1 MEVHHMDVK
10 SAFLNDELQE
20 EVYVRQP
27 QGFVVNGQ
35 EHKVLRL
42 VKALYG
48 LKQAP
53 RTWNVKLDQTLRA
66 LGFINSNS
74 EHAVYARGHGTSRL
88 LVGVYVDDL
97 IITGSDITEIATF
110 KLQMQG
116 QFKMSDLGLL
126 SFYLGI
132 EVQQRQ
138 NGICI
143 SQAGYARKVLERAG
157 MGSCNPCHTP
167 MEPRLRLSKISSA
180 APVDATEYR
189 GIVGSLRYLVHTRPD
204 IAFAV
209 GYVSR
214 FMEAPTTEH
223 LAAVKRIIRYVAGT
237 IDYGCCY
244 KRGSAEAKLLG
255 FSDADMGG
263 DVDTRKSTTGV
274 LFFFGPCAIT
284 WQSQK
289 QKVVALS
296 SCEAEYIAGTTAACQ
311 GTWLAQLL
319 AELRSEQPRTFTLKM
334 DSQSAIA
341 LSKNP
346 VHHERSKHI
355 DVRFHFIRN
364 CIVDRKMEVE
374 HVRTEEQ
381 LADIL
386 TKPLGRDRFCE
397 LRVQLGVGKVI
408 SER

>member
-1 MEVHHMDVK
+1 MDVK
-10 SAFLNDELQE
+10 LAFLNGELQE
-20 EVYVRQP
+20 EVYVLQP
-27 QGFVVNGQ
+27 QGFVVEGQ
-35 EHKVLRL
+35 EHKVLWL
-42 VKALYG
+42 TKALYG
-48 LKQAP
+48 LRQAP
-53 RTWNVKLDQTLRA
+53 RAWNAKLDQTLRV
-66 LGFINSNS
+66 LGLTNSDS
-74 EHAVYARGHGTSRL
+74 EHAVYTRGHGSSRL

-97 IITGSDITEIATF
+97 VITGSDATEIGNF
-110 KLQMQG
+110 KLEMQA

-132 EVQQRQ
+132 EVTQRRD
-138 NGICI
+138 GISL
-143 SQAGYARKVLERAG
+143 SQAAYARKVLDKAG
-157 MGSCNPCHTP
+157 MGDCNPCHTP
-167 MEPRLRLSKISSA
+167 MEPRLKLSKISDA
-180 APVDATEYR
+180 PPVDATEYR

-223 LAAVKRIIRYVAGT
+223 LAAVKRILRYVAGT

-244 KRGSAEAKLLG
+244 KRAGAEAKLLG

-274 LFFFGPCAIT
+274 LFFFGPCAVI

-319 AELRSEQPRTFTLKM
+319 SELKSEQLKKFTLKM

-346 VHHERSKHI
+346 VFHERSKHI
-355 DVRFHFIRN
+355 DVRYHFIRN
-364 CIVDRKMEVE
+364 CIGDGKMDVE

-386 TKPLGRDRFCE
+386 TKPLGRDKFCE
-397 LRVQLGVGKVI
+397 LRIQLGVAKIV
-408 SER
+408 SEHQV

>member
-1 MEVHHMDVK
+1 
-10 SAFLNDELQE
+10 
-20 EVYVRQP
+20 VYVLQP
-27 QGFVVNGQ
+27 QGFVVEGL

-42 VKALYG
+42 TKALYG
-48 LKQAP
+48 LRQAP
-53 RTWNVKLDQTLRA
+53 RAWNAKLDQTLRA
-66 LGFINSNS
+66 LGFTNSDS
-74 EHAVYARGHGTSRL
+74 EHAVYTRGHGSSRL

-97 IITGSDITEIATF
+97 VITGSDATEIGNF
-110 KLQMQG
+110 KLEMQA

-132 EVQQRQ
+132 EVTQRGD
-138 NGICI
+138 GISL
-143 SQAGYARKVLERAG
+143 SQAAYARKVLDKAG
-157 MGSCNPCHTP
+157 MGGCNPCHTP
-167 MEPRLRLSKISSA
+167 MELRLKLSKISDA
-180 APVDATEYR
+180 PPVDATEYR

-223 LAAVKRIIRYVAGT
+223 LAAVKRILRYVAGT

-244 KRGSAEAKLLG
+244 KRAGAEAKLLG

-263 DVDTRKSTTGV
+263 DIDTRKSTTGV
-274 LFFFGPCAIT
+274 LFFFGPCAVS

-319 AELRSEQPRTFTLKM
+319 SELKSEQLKKFTLKM

-346 VHHERSKHI
+346 VFHERSKHI
-355 DVRFHFIRN
+355 DVRYHFIRN
-364 CIVDRKMEVE
+364 CIGDGKMDVE

-386 TKPLGRDRFCE
+386 TKPLGRDKFCE
-397 LRVQLGVGKVI
+397 LRIQLGVAKIV
-408 SER
+408 SEHQV

>member
-1 MEVHHMDVK
+1 
-10 SAFLNDELQE
+10 
-20 EVYVRQP
+20 
-27 QGFVVNGQ
+27 
-35 EHKVLRL
+35 
-42 VKALYG
+42 
-48 LKQAP
+48 
-53 RTWNVKLDQTLRA
+53 
-66 LGFINSNS
+66 
-74 EHAVYARGHGTSRL
+74 
-88 LVGVYVDDL
+88 VGVYVDDL
-97 IITGSDITEIATF
+97 IITGSDASEIDTF

-132 EVQQRQ
+132 EVLQRED
-138 NGICI
+138 GICI
-143 SQAGYARKVLERAG
+143 SQSGYARKVLDKAG
-157 MGSCNPCHTP
+157 MAGYNPCHTP
-167 MEPRLRLSKISSA
+167 MEPRLKLSKNSNGS
-180 APVDATEYR
+180 PVNATEYR
-189 GIVGSLRYLVHTRPD
+189 GLVGSLRYLVHTRPD
-204 IAFAV
+204 ISFVV

-223 LAAVKRIIRYVAGT
+223 LAAVKKILRYVAGT
-237 IDYGCCY
+237 IDYDCSY
-244 KRGSAEAKLLG
+244 KRAGVEARLLG

-263 DVDTRKSTTGV
+263 DIDTRKSTTGV
-274 LFFFGPCAIT
+274 LFFFGPCAIS

-319 AELRSEQPRTFTLKM
+319 AEVKSEQQEKFTLKM

-364 CIVDRKMEVE
+364 CILDGKMEVE

-386 TKPLGRDRFCE
+386 TKPLGRDKFCE
-397 LRVQLGVGKVI
+397 LRVQLGVCKIVGEHQV
-408 SER
+408 

>member
-1 MEVHHMDVK
+1 
-10 SAFLNDELQE
+10 
-20 EVYVRQP
+20 
-27 QGFVVNGQ
+27 
-35 EHKVLRL
+35 
-42 VKALYG
+42 
-48 LKQAP
+48 
-53 RTWNVKLDQTLRA
+53 
-66 LGFINSNS
+66 
-74 EHAVYARGHGTSRL
+74 
-88 LVGVYVDDL
+88 
-97 IITGSDITEIATF
+97 
-110 KLQMQG
+110 
-116 QFKMSDLGLL
+116 
-126 SFYLGI
+126 
-132 EVQQRQ
+132 
-138 NGICI
+138 
-143 SQAGYARKVLERAG
+143 
-157 MGSCNPCHTP
+157 